1 MRPIIDSHLDLAWN
15 ALYFNRDLLL
25 EVADVRRSEQGLTDE
40 LARGRN
46 TVSFPELRKAGVA
59 VCLATLM
66 GRSGPDVPP
75 RVPLKRT
82 DLDYSSQ
89 GIAYAHAKGQ
99 LAYYRFLEQ
108 RGHLRFIR
116 TRTELKTHW
125 QEWSH
130 SPATTAPGI
139 ILSMEGADPIV
150 EPSQVRAWWED
161 GLRVVGPVHYGRSQ
175 YACGT
180 STDGPLTS
188 RGVDLLREFAT
199 TGMILDVTHLSDR
212 SLVHALESYSG
223 PLLASHHNCRALVP
237 GDRQLSDEQIGKL
250 IQRNAVI
257 GTAFDAWML
266 YPGWKRGETNRDVV
280 GIEAAADHIDH
291 ICQLA
296 GSARHCALGTDLDGG
311 FGTEQTP
318 RDLETYSDVHKL
330 EAILASR
337 GYRNEDVDGIFYG
350 NWLRFFSEVLPS
362 ELGGDENGRDLTPA
376 HGASP

>member
-15 ALYFNRDLLL
+15 ALYFNRDMLL
-25 EVADVRRSEQGLTDE
+25 EVGEVRRSEQGLTDE

-46 TVSFPELRKAGVA
+46 TLTWPELRKARVA
-59 VCLATLM
+59 ICLATLM
-66 GRSGPDVPP
+66 GRSGPDRPARP
-75 RVPLKRT
+75 ALKRT
-82 DLDYSSQ
+82 DLDYNSQ
-89 GIAYAHAKGQ
+89 NIAYAHAKGQ
-99 LAYYRFLEQ
+99 LAYYRLLEPQ
-108 RGHLRFIR
+108 GHLRFIR
-116 TRTELKTHW
+116 TRAELKAHW
-125 QEWSH
+125 KQWSN
-130 SPATTAPGI
+130 SPETTPPGI

-150 EPSQVRAWWED
+150 DPGQVRVWWED

-188 RGVDLLREFAT
+188 RGVDLLREFT
-199 TGMILDVTHLSDR
+199 GTGMILDVTHLSDR
-212 SLVHALESYSG
+212 SFAQALEVYPG

-237 GDRQLSDEQIGKL
+237 GDRQLSDEQIREL

-266 YPGWKRGETNRDVV
+266 YPGWKRGETNREVV

-337 GYRNEDVDGIFYG
+337 GYRDEDVDGIFYG
-350 NWLRFFSEVLPS
+350 NWFRFFVEALP
-362 ELGGDENGRDLTPA
+362 
-376 HGASP
+376 